1 MSNNADNIAGS
12 DQDLCITSLI
22 LQNFRNYERYQ
33 LNNISGLTIFVG
45 PNAVGKTS
53 IIEAIQLITALRSF
67 RCSQMNQVVHWNS
80 NSARVQAHL
89 LSAARS
95 LDLSMII
102 KSGSRSYS
110 LNGKK
115 KTLHDLRGLLPAVVF
130 CPDDLHLI
138 KGSNGVRRD
147 TLDSFA
153 IQLSKNFDAVKKDY
167 VTVLKQK
174 NQALKDEVSADY
186 IASINDI
193 FIRVAAQLIYFRCIV
208 LGNIQSLLNTLYR
221 EITSTND
228 KVSVWYQPGWVKYGV
243 GSDVII
249 NDEQLHS
256 NHDHIIDDLVHN
268 SLPSASQKE
277 SYLSYIREKLQHT
290 INDSLPEE
298 RIRKRSCVGP
308 HVDQIL
314 FTINGHDAMH
324 YASQGQQRSLVLAC
338 KLSELTIMQSKLHQK
353 PVLLLDDVMSELDEN
368 HRGALMEYISRDI
381 QTFITTTTLDY
392 FPQSIIQRADI
403 IHLP

>member
-1 MSNNADNIAGS
+1 M
-12 DQDLCITSLI
+12 
-22 LQNFRNYERYQ
+22 
-33 LNNISGLTIFVG
+33 
-45 PNAVGKTS
+45 
-53 IIEAIQLITALRSF
+53 
-67 RCSQMNQVVHWNS
+67 
-80 NSARVQAHL
+80 
-89 LSAARS
+89 SAARS

-102 KSGSRSYS
+102 KTGSRSYS

-138 KGSNGVRRD
+138 KGSHGVRRD
-147 TLDSFA
+147 ALDSFA

-167 VTVLKQK
+167 TTVLKQK
-174 NQALKDEVSADY
+174 NQALKDEVSANY

-228 KVSVWYQPGWVKYGV
+228 EVSVWYQPSWMKHSV
-243 GSDVII
+243 GSDVVT
-249 NDEQLHS
+249 NDEQLH
-256 NHDHIIDDLVHN
+256 NNYDHMIDDLVR
-268 SLPSASQKE
+268 SPSPLASQKE
-277 SYLSYIREKLQHT
+277 AYLSYIREKLQHALT
-290 INDSLPEE
+290 DSLSEE

-308 HVDQIL
+308 HVDRIL
-314 FTINGHDAMH
+314 FTINDHDAMH
-324 YASQGQQRSLVLAC
+324 YASQGQQRSLVLTC
-338 KLSELTIMQSKLHQK
+338 KLSELTIMQNKLHQK

-403 IHLP
+403 IHLS